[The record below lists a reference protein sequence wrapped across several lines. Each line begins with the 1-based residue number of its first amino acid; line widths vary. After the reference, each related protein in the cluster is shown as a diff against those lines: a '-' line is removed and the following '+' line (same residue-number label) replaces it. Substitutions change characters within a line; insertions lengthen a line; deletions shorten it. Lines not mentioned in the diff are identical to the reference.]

1 MYARLTKYRS
11 RDNPVT
17 IVRKVANSHSFFAAD
32 GQIDGFS
39 EVQAWLNLLANA
51 FLLVS
56 DRVDYYHMPNSVV
69 LTRR

>member
-1 MYARLTKYRS
+1 MQCYEVLHHFLVMYARLTKYRS

-39 EVQAWLNLLANA
+39 EVQA
-51 FLLVS
+51 
-56 DRVDYYHMPNSVV
+56 
-69 LTRR
+69 